1 MTTIA
6 KIWITFCI
14 NRALG
19 IVGPVL
25 MTYGVTVS
33 DNTAELVAGTMITA
47 FQIWLSQR
55 NLKNAIK
62 ADPKE
67 KAEDKA
73 GSLAVSVMALSLIPF
88 LSGCAFLA
96 PNYSAL
102 PKDATMEQK
111 KAAALADTRAALGSK
126 RNQVVAEILIS
137 EAGKYAVS
145 TVKDRVDKEAIK
157 TQLRGRGKAGLDL
170 LEKGEVSPDQ
180 MRELFS
186 LSSLTSKLD
195 AEKFSA
201 QFNSA
206 FSPIHDYIDEVSQ
219 SDDPKLIRDWFSILC
234 RASIKAGS

>member
-1 MTTIA
+1 MTTLA
-6 KIWITFCI
+6 KIWLTFFI
-14 NRALG
+14 NKVLG
-19 IVGPVL
+19 SVGPAL
-25 MTYGVTVS
+25 MTYGITVS

-67 KAEDKA
+67 KSEDKA

-88 LSGCAFLA
+88 ISGCAFFA

-102 PKDATMEQK
+102 PKDATLEQK

-157 TQLRGRGKAGLDL
+157 TQLRGRGQAGLDL

-219 SDDPKLIRDWFSILC
+219 SNDPKLIRDWFSILC